1 MSNAL
6 IITSVASMV
15 DQFLLPSM
23 YLLQEMGY
31 KVFVACNFEKG
42 STCSNERV
50 TELKKTL
57 EAHGIEYYQVD
68 FERNATQIIKNRI
81 AYKQLL
87 SILSGNKFDLIH
99 CHSPVGG
106 MLGRL
111 AARKAR
117 KTGTQVIYTAHG
129 FHFYKGAP
137 LKNWLMYYPVE
148 KFCSRFTDKLITIN
162 KEDFELTKSKFKSGK
177 IYYVPGVGI
186 NVSKFADAQ
195 VDKNEKRKEIGV
207 PADAI
212 ILTSVGELSKRKN
225 HIVILR
231 ALAQINNDNLHYVIV
246 GKGTLLEELQAFAND
261 NGLSNQ
267 VHFLGY
273 RKDISEIYKASD
285 VCCLPSVHEG
295 LPVALMEAMASGLPC
310 VASRIRG
317 NTDLLDEK
325 TGFLVDTYDVDGYAN
340 AILQLLNDEEMRISM
355 GQENKKRA
363 YQYSLDT
370 IIEDMRGIYEQ

>member
-15 DQFLLPSM
+15 DQFLLPSA
-23 YLLQEMGY
+23 YLLQDMGY
-31 KVFVACNFEKG
+31 NVTVACNFEKG
-42 STCSNERV
+42 STCSVEKV
-50 TELKKTL
+50 AELKKIL
-57 EAHGIEYYQVD
+57 EAHNIKYVQVD
-68 FERNATQIIKNRI
+68 FERNATQIIKNRV

-87 SILSGNKFDLIH
+87 HILSEQKFDLIH

-117 KTGTQVIYTAHG
+117 KNGAQVLYTAHG

-162 KEDFELTKSKFKSGK
+162 KEDYELTKSKFKSGRL
-177 IYYVPGVGI
+177 YYVPGVGI

-195 VDKNEKRKEIGV
+195 VDIVSKRDEIGV
-207 PADAI
+207 PVDALM
-212 ILTSVGELSKRKN
+212 LTSVGELSKRKN
-225 HIVILR
+225 HVVILR
-231 ALAQINNDNLHYVIV
+231 ALTQIRDKNIHYVIV
-246 GKGTLLEELQAFAND
+246 GKGALLDELQLFVD
-261 NGLSNQ
+261 ENGLSTQ

-273 RKDISEIYKASD
+273 RKDIAEIYKASD
-285 VCCLPSVHEG
+285 VCCLPSIHEG

-317 NTDLLDEK
+317 NTDLIDENG
-325 TGFLVDTYDVDGYAN
+325 GFLVDTFDVDGYAK
-340 AILQLLNDEEMRISM
+340 AILQLLNDADMRKSM
-355 GQENKKRA
+355 GQENRKNA
-363 YQYSLDT
+363 EQYSLDA
-370 IIEDMRGIYEQ
+370 IVENMKSIYER